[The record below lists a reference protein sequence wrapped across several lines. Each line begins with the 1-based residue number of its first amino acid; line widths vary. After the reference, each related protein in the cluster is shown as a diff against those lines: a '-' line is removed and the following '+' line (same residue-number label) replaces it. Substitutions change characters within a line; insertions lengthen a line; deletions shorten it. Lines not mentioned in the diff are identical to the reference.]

1 MHDLAVAHQLGVPIL
16 VPEPAI
22 AQLYSTESGG
32 KRVFVGAEVDVPPG
46 QGDIYTVNQV
56 RKKKTQTSYITA

>member
-1 MHDLAVAHQLGVPIL
+1 MDDLAVVDELGVPIL

-22 AQLYSTESGG
+22 AQLYSTKGDG
-32 KRVFVGAEVDVPPG
+32 KRVFAGAEVDVPPG

-56 RKKKTQTSYITA
+56 RRNTQT